1 MSTIASSTNEKLDS
15 TVYYR
20 LSRLILAMKLKYQ
33 LDQTQMT
40 KFLNISLA
48 DYLDMELGESSVPL
62 FNYKAAINKFNEI
75 TPYEL
80 EYIRRV

>member
-1 MSTIASSTNEKLDS
+1 METASRKEEVVDS

-20 LSRLILAMKLKYQ
+20 LSRLILAIKVKYQ

-40 KFLNISLA
+40 RFLNVPLA

-62 FNYKAAINKFNEI
+62 FNYNAAINKFNNI
-75 TPYEL
+75 TPNEL
-80 EYIRRV
+80 ECLKKV